1 MWLLDPSGSLI
12 IWEVVLL
19 RLHFVKRGLF
29 YTRKTGRLYRQI
41 QVLPKDKYF
50 PGVKNYHPILIK
62 RKMKKFLHPWC
73 HLLSSLLLL
82 LLLSTKGGEWSKHF
96 FFFLEVS
103 SQPLLEAEYWD
114 NCTAQW
120 WQKTCLSRLAV
131 CWYSSAALSR
141 WAVFISVKP
150 FSPSQDAMWWQF
162 HSEKG
167 VVGNRFSLSDLLPAH
182 MPGRWPDG
190 KGVLTCRVR
199 AAQLC
204 GGQKISWDFYPQT
217 DHKDDG
223 P

>member
-1 MWLLDPSGSLI
+1 MGGSATQTTFCEKRSVLHKKDWKAIQTNSSTTKRQVFSWCEELPSHFDQEKNEKILASLMSSLI
-12 IWEVVLL
+12 FLIIIIIIVHKRWWVV
-19 RLHFVKRGLF
+19 
-29 YTRKTGRLYRQI
+29 KT
-41 QVLPKDKYF
+41 F
-50 PGVKNYHPILIK
+50 
-62 RKMKKFLHPWC
+62 
-73 HLLSSLLLL
+73 
-82 LLLSTKGGEWSKHF
+82 F

-190 KGVLTCRVR
+190 KGVLMCRVR